1 MPVVCSQVADEVSPV
16 FEIVSVMSADCPKD
30 MSQCGTH
37 QWELTANLKDGNG
50 TGIEKVLLQVG
61 DGTLVHTSLSAAE
74 VQLDYKASCCSL
86 GLEIA
91 AWDKAGNMGTLMYSV
106 VPSASPP
113 ALTLS
118 LPLWLCLLISAVA
131 GRL

>member
-1 MPVVCSQVADEVSPV
+1 MPVLCCQVADDVSPV
-16 FEIVSVMSADCPKD
+16 FEIFSVMSADCPKD
-30 MSQCGTH
+30 MSQCGSH
-37 QWELTANLKDGNG
+37 QWKLTANLNDGDG
-50 TGIEKVLLQVG
+50 TGIEKVLLHVG
-61 DGTLVHTSLSAAE
+61 DGILLHTSLSAAV

-91 AWDKAGNMGTLMYSV
+91 AWDKAGNMGTLQYSV

>member
-16 FEIVSVMSADCPKD
+16 FEIASVMSVDCPKD
-30 MSQCGTH
+30 MSQCGFH
-37 QWELTANLKDGNG
+37 QWELMANLNDGNG

-61 DGTLVHTSLSAAE
+61 DGTLVHGPLSAAV

-91 AWDKAGNMGTLMYSV
+91 AWDKAGNMRTFQYSV
-106 VPSASPP
+106 EPSASPP